1 MIDSLAMTMSSNR
14 TEKTTIFTAAD
25 GIRAVA
31 TISTGPVGLASV
43 SLSGD
48 IWQYVDC
55 EFRVDLIL
63 EHVLDLGGPYL
74 LRPQIVPN

>member
-1 MIDSLAMTMSSNR
+1 MIDSLAMTISSNR
-14 TEKTTIFTAAD
+14 TEKTAVFTAAH
-25 GIRAVA
+25 GIRAVT

-63 EHVLDLGGPYL
+63 EHVLDLGGP
-74 LRPQIVPN
+74 

>member
-1 MIDSLAMTMSSNR
+1 MFDSLAMTISSYR

-25 GIRAVA
+25 SIWAVA
-31 TISTGPVGLASV
+31 PVSSGPVGLAGV
-43 SLSGD
+43 SLSSD

-74 LRPQIVPN
+74 LRPQIIPD